1 MPTSVLLAAGKIK
14 RKYAKN
20 RKKDKTKKL
29 LKQNKELS
37 EIAKKI
43 RDPEKKKVLEL
54 WMSENIKKEL
64 IELNG

>member
-1 MPTSVLLAAGKIK
+1 MQ
-14 RKYAKN
+14 KN

-43 RDPEKKKVLEL
+43 RDPEKKKRQNCGCVTT
-54 WMSENIKKEL
+54 SKKVIK
-64 IELNG
+64 LNG

>member
-1 MPTSVLLAAGKIK
+1 M
-14 RKYAKN
+14 
-20 RKKDKTKKL
+20 L

-37 EIAKKI
+37 EIARKI